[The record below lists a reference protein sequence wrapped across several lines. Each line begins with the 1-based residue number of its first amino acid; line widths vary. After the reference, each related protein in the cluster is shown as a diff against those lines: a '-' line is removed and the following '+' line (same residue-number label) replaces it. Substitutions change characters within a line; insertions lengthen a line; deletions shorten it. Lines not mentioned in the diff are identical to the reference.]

1 MIRRLEPFL
10 GAGCCASS
18 SRIRWRYAGSE
29 EGAACVRT
37 WHAHRRRSFDEASRG
52 LLLWPLLGGPGG
64 AGTRQF
70 PVRPSAAEGWCRGK
84 HVFARE
90 HEVHRGDDVGSMRTR
105 TAAEVAAQSAGDGGE
120 SASQRPGA
128 RAIPFFKRA
137 TSWIS
142 DLLRDF
148 QGAKRRGARA
158 SLLLVGDGEAKQQP
172 AAELVVVHLV
182 GLDGLAVEPRR
193 GGVPPWLRR
202 SR

>member
-1 MIRRLEPFL
+1 
-10 GAGCCASS
+10 
-18 SRIRWRYAGSE
+18 
-29 EGAACVRT
+29 
-37 WHAHRRRSFDEASRG
+37 
-52 LLLWPLLGGPGG
+52 
-64 AGTRQF
+64 
-70 PVRPSAAEGWCRGK
+70 
-84 HVFARE
+84 
-90 HEVHRGDDVGSMRTR
+90 MRTR

-128 RAIPFFKRA
+128 RAIPSFKRA

-193 GGVPPWLRR
+193 GGVPLGFAGVDEGSLSTLASTSRVNWPAATRSTVDVRPADLRGNGRAREPDRGRELRHLTRHRSERRR
-202 SR
+202 SA